1 IETWLKVAISCAL
14 WTPAGDRSTAK
25 TSAPEFAA
33 LTGSRP
39 EPQEQMSTLL
49 PVKDGAPGIG
59 SSSVTL
65 VGRTLRQTSSKCAAS
80 FWLSIQA
87 VPQQLFDFV
96 MKSRI
101 GQYIVASAHRRC

>member
-1 IETWLKVAISCAL
+1 METWLKVAISCAF

-39 EPQEQMSTLL
+39 EPQEQMSSRL
-49 PVKDGAPGIG
+49 PAKDGAPGIR

-65 VGRTLRQTSSKCAAS
+65 VGRTLRQTSSKLRRL
-80 FWLSIQA
+80 FLVIHPGF
-87 VPQQLFDFV
+87 PQEYLGFI
-96 MKSRI
+96 RWC
-101 GQYIVASAHRRC
+101 IV